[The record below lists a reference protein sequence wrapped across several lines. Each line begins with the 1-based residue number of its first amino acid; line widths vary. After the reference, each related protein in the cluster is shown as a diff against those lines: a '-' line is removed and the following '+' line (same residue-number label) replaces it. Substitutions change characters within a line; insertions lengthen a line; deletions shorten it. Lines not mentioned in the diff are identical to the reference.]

1 MLFSPIDPFW
11 VGLIVLV
18 FFVLIYGPLT
28 NAGLAAAVMQLQKRK
43 RDAPLGACFSCG
55 KQGHLRKNCPEKG
68 SGSRGSGT
76 RPPLE
81 SLCVQSVGK
90 GTTGLV
96 NADQSKTSMASLLLL
111 EMNVCGQ
118 KTGSGALASRARK
131 YMGQWTIS
139 RGKRRPGQH

>member
-1 MLFSPIDPFW
+1 MKVCREL
-11 VGLIVLV
+11 G
-18 FFVLIYGPLT
+18 GPLT
-28 NAGLAAAVMQLQKRK
+28 NAGLATAVMQLQKRK

-55 KQGHLRKNCPEKG
+55 KQGPLRKNCPEKG
-68 SGSRGSGT
+68 VAPGEAGLV
-76 RPPLE
+76 PLE

-96 NADQSKTSMASLLLL
+96 NADQSETSMASLLLL
-111 EMNVCGQ
+111 EMKVCGQ

>member
-1 MLFSPIDPFW
+1 MCIRDRSKGIEAWMKVCREL
-11 VGLIVLV
+11 G
-18 FFVLIYGPLT
+18 GPLT

-43 RDAPLGACFSCG
+43 RDVPPGACFRCG
-55 KQGHLRKNCPEKG
+55 KHGHLKKNCPEKG
-68 SGSRGSGT
+68 RGSGEVELA
-76 RPPLE
+76 PLG
-81 SLCVQSVGK
+81 CVQSVGK

-96 NADQSKTSMASLLLL
+96 NADQSETSMASLLLL
-111 EMNVCGQ
+111 EMKVCGQ